1 MTAARNDHPSLRSNI
16 KTLPCCNHERACA
29 SYDAENQQEDVNG
42 SDCMIASL
50 HCQRLQGVGQVQHG
64 IQPNQPRRIRMTARN
79 SQEVTRAPYQS
90 ADLLSSGRLFMTV
103 TRCCKGVIGVKYRL
117 T

>member
-1 MTAARNDHPSLRSNI
+1 MSVPVR
-16 KTLPCCNHERACA
+16 

-90 ADLLSSGRLFMTV
+90 ADPVKRRRSGTRVISLSLQDDFR
-103 TRCCKGVIGVKYRL
+103 
-117 T
+117 